1 MARHTVILATDPR
14 LLTPAGRGERE
25 RVDYTTRVG
34 GVGLLKRAILSAAKD
49 GAHEISVLLGSGG
62 GWLHE
67 RLACDPALP
76 ADVTWYLTGEL
87 PGGERAVLEA
97 LQRRIDGPFLLVR
110 ANRACTVD
118 TLARVRA
125 HAGLA
130 PLVSAV
136 SAGLPDEAPREAGL
150 YLCEPRVL
158 QAALAEADALSPLEA
173 ALVRLANEGRR
184 AKIDLHD
191 RRVIAVASRAD
202 REAANDMLLLS
213 LIKPH
218 DGVVSKN
225 VNRKVSLAL
234 TRRTMDLDWVTPN
247 LFTAVALIIGL
258 ASAALVA
265 TGSYLWIAVGGLLYQ
280 LSSIVDGNDGEIAR
294 LKFQGSKF
302 GGWFDTVADDV
313 TNLSFILGLGL
324 GTARL
329 TGNLG
334 WTVFAVV
341 GVCMGVITVA
351 HLYAYLA
358 GGEQTNTF
366 DVPWAVLGDDGAE
379 RTLLQR
385 FFSIFLVIGKRDFYA
400 LLFAVLCLLG
410 LVQIPLLLAGTT
422 AIVMGL
428 LKLRE
433 SLGTWLATP
442 PQPIREV
449 TSTGLRRR

>member
-14 LLTPAGRGERE
+14 LLAPAASSERE

-49 GAHEISVLLGSGG
+49 GAHEISVLVGSGG

-67 RLACDPALP
+67 RLANDPALP
-76 ADVTWYLTGEL
+76 ADVTWYLMGEL
-87 PGGERAVLEA
+87 AGGERAALAA
-97 LQRRIDGPFLLVR
+97 LQRRVDGSFLLLR
-110 ANRACTVD
+110 ANRAYTVD
-118 TLARVRA
+118 TLSRLRA

-136 SAGLPDEAPREAGL
+136 SAGTATQAPREAGL
-150 YLCEPRVL
+150 YLCEPAVL
-158 QAALAEADALSPLEA
+158 EAALAEADALSPLEA

-184 AKIDLHD
+184 AKIDLTD
-191 RRVIAVASRAD
+191 RRVVTVTCRAD
-202 REAANDMLLLS
+202 REAANDLLLLS

-234 TRRTMDLDWVTPN
+234 TRRTMDLDWITPN
-247 LFTAVALIIGL
+247 LYTAVALVMGL

-294 LKFQGSKF
+294 LKFLGSKF
-302 GGWFDTVADDV
+302 GGWFDTVADDI
-313 TNLSFILGLGL
+313 TNLSFILGLGM

-329 TGNLG
+329 TGNAAWL
-334 WTVFAVV
+334 VFAVV
-341 GVCMGVITVA
+341 GVCLGAIAVA
-351 HLYAYLA
+351 HLYAWLA

-366 DVPWAVLGDDGAE
+366 DVPWAVLGEEGAE

-410 LVQIPLLLAGTT
+410 LVQVPLLLAGTT
-422 AIVMGL
+422 TTVMGL

-442 PQPIREV
+442 PQPVREA
-449 TSTGLRRR
+449 TATGLRRR

>member
-14 LLTPAGRGERE
+14 LLSPAARSERE

-49 GAHEISVLLGSGG
+49 GAHEISVLVGSGG

-67 RLACDPALP
+67 RLANDPALP
-76 ADVTWYLTGEL
+76 ADVTWYLAGEQA
-87 PGGERAVLEA
+87 GGERAA
-97 LQRRIDGPFLLVR
+97 LAALHRRVDGPFLLLR
-110 ANRACTVD
+110 ANRAYTVD
-118 TLARVRA
+118 TLARLRA

-136 SAGLPDEAPREAGL
+136 SAGTATQAPREAGL
-150 YLCEPRVL
+150 YLCEPAVL
-158 QAALAEADALSPLEA
+158 EAALAETDALSPLEA
-173 ALVRLANEGRR
+173 ALVRLVNEGRR
-184 AKIDLHD
+184 AKIDLTD
-191 RRVIAVASRAD
+191 RRVVTVTCRAD

-234 TRRTMDLDWVTPN
+234 TRRTMDIDWITPN
-247 LFTAVALIIGL
+247 LYTAVALAMGL

-294 LKFQGSKF
+294 LKFLGSKF
-302 GGWFDTVADDV
+302 GGWFDTVADDI
-313 TNLSFILGLGL
+313 TNLSFILGLGM

-329 TGNLG
+329 TGNAAWL
-334 WTVFAVV
+334 VFAVV
-341 GVCMGVITVA
+341 GVCLGAIAVA

-366 DVPWAVLGDDGAE
+366 DVPWAVLGEEGAE

-410 LVQIPLLLAGTT
+410 LVQVPLLLAGTT
-422 AIVMGL
+422 TTVMGL

-442 PQPIREV
+442 PQPVREA
-449 TSTGLRRR
+449 TATGLRRR